1 MNYTQSTV
9 VSLISHLHAITAD
22 FTNAKLAKKNLVSSH
37 GFILYLLSVNKKM
50 TKTEI
55 AEATNRDKSTTT
67 VLTRKLI
74 EEGLVKEE
82 ASPTDGRTRLI
93 SLTTKGKSLNKLTS
107 SISEDL
113 LKVCYKGFSTT
124 EKKQLLEL
132 LLKMNSN
139 VENELIK
146 D

>member
-113 LKVCYKGFSTT
+113 LKVCYKGFSAT

-139 VENELIK
+139 VENELKK

>member
-82 ASPTDGRTRLI
+82 ASPIDGRTRLI

-113 LKVCYKGFSTT
+113 LKVCYKGFSAT
-124 EKKQLLEL
+124 EKKQLLDL

-139 VENELIK
+139 VENELKK

>member
-107 SISEDL
+107 FISEDL

>member
-113 LKVCYKGFSTT
+113 LKVCYKGFSAT
-124 EKKQLLEL
+124 EKKQLLDL

-139 VENELIK
+139 VENELKK

>member
-113 LKVCYKGFSTT
+113 LKVCYKGFSAT

-139 VENELIK
+139 VENELK
-146 D
+146 KS